1 MAANK
6 KGHDG
11 HENWRE
17 SSMRMRSQMKM
28 NLVFALA
35 VLFLRGGVA
44 AGQVSSDGGKQNE
57 FIDALRSAKAASD
70 ARRWKDASRDWERVV
85 QINPVNE
92 EYWQQLAEALYKNGD
107 YARAIPAF
115 QKVLDLGGYCFP
127 SETAYNIARSF
138 AFLGDKENAVT
149 WLRDAFARGYRDLD
163 HAKSDPAFGALHD
176 DSRVAALLGLRD
188 TGATSRGEGWQYDL
202 SLLQQEVERKSYPQ
216 FAKLSKDELQ
226 AEVAKLTREI
236 PNLSDPQATIEVMK
250 LVAKVGVGHTEALPP
265 HTLEFAE
272 TLPLK
277 FFLFK
282 EGLYVVAADPRYRDL
297 LGTRVIGFGDTGVSQ
312 VLTAL
317 KPVIFKDNEM
327 WPKVMGPNLLRYTAL
342 LKGLNLISDS
352 SNVPLKILDSRGQTR
367 MITVTA
373 DTSYPDIWNIY
384 PFPSTWVGFSSAKTG
399 PIPLYLRN
407 MDKFYWFEYLPES
420 RTVYFQYN
428 RVLPDAK
435 EPFDEFVTRLFAF
448 VEQHDVDKLV
458 IDLRWNNGGNT
469 YLLPPLIHALVSA
482 AKINREGKL
491 FVIIGRRTFSAAEN
505 AAAYIQRDTNA
516 IFVGEPTG
524 GKPNSLGD
532 EVYFTL
538 PSSKLTASVADVYWE
553 SSWPQDFRTWIA
565 PQLFVEPTF
574 EAYAANQDAAME
586 AILGLSL
593 SGVTISQHPGF
604 GCKSEQNIDA
614 DDQK

>member
-1 MAANK
+1 M
-6 KGHDG
+6 
-11 HENWRE
+11 
-17 SSMRMRSQMKM
+17 QMK
-28 NLVFALA
+28 LVFALV
-35 VLFLRGGVA
+35 VLFLRGGAA
-44 AGQVSSDGGKQNE
+44 AGQVSSEGAKPNE
-57 FIDALRSAKAASD
+57 FLDALRNAKAASD

-85 QINPVNE
+85 QINPVNQ

-163 HAKSDPAFGALHD
+163 HAKNDPAFGALHD

-188 TGATSRGEGWQYDL
+188 TGAMSRGEGWQYDL
-202 SLLQQEVERKSYPQ
+202 ALLQQEVERKSYPQ
-216 FAKLSKDELQ
+216 LVKLSKDQLQ
-226 AEVAKLTREI
+226 TEVAKLTREI
-236 PNLSDPQATIEVMK
+236 PNLSNLQATIEVMK

-297 LGTRVIGFGDTGVSQ
+297 LGTRVISFGDASVNQ

-317 KPVIFKDNEM
+317 KPVIFEDNEM
-327 WPKVMGPNLLRYTAL
+327 WLKVMGPNLLRYTGL
-342 LKGLNLISDS
+342 LKGLNLISDP
-352 SNVPLKILDSRGQTR
+352 SNVPLNILDSRGQTR

-384 PFPSTWVGFSSAKTG
+384 PFPSTWVGFSPAKTG

-407 MDKFYWFEYLPES
+407 MGKFYWFEYQPES

-435 EPFDEFVTRLFAF
+435 EPFDEFVARLFAF
-448 VEQHDVDKLV
+448 IDQHDVDKLV

-574 EAYAANQDAAME
+574 EAYQANQDAAME
-586 AILGLSL
+586 TILRLPP

-604 GCKSEQNIDA
+604 ECNSEQNIDA